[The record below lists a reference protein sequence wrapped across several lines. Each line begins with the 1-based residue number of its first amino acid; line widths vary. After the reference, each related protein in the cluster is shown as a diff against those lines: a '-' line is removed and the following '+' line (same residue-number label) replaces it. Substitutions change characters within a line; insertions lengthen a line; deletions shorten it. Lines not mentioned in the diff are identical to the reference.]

1 MSADIFHIDI
11 FILDK
16 AFKIACPV
24 SEQDNLRRAAQ
35 YLDHKMRDIRGSGKV
50 LGIERIAIIA
60 ALNISHELL
69 TQKNQADG
77 PQASASDVAELI
89 KRMAAVT

>member
-1 MSADIFHIDI
+1 MNTDVSHIDI

-16 AFKIACPV
+16 AFKIACPA

-50 LGIERIAIIA
+50 MGIERIAIIA

-69 TQKNQADG
+69 TQQRDSDG
-77 PQASASDVAELI
+77 PQASASDINALI
-89 KRMAAVT
+89 ERLAAAH